1 MKNLINFEVLTIENV
16 NGFLT
21 IEKAMNNA
29 KQFKKLLRRYRIL
42 HDMGLNLNSENREL
56 MLQNLISLQ
65 VKQMEFA
72 RAFMLPESEARTEKI
87 EALKI
92 LIEALQLNF
101 KEIEKIESEEVFEPV
116 EVKPN
121 LITLVGFTF
130 KTKKD
135 EEGKVIDEYYENP
148 KGKVLRVKDTTKQD
162 ALKAKIAKFDEAI
175 EAIKKE
181 KRKAL
186 RAAKKEL
193 SGEVDKV
200 QKKSDNFAEKVNE
213 KKRKS

>member
-1 MKNLINFEVLTIENV
+1 MKTLVNFQVLTIENL
-16 NGFLT
+16 NGYLA

-42 HDMGLNLNSENREL
+42 HDMGLNLNSANREL

-72 RAFMLPESEARTEKI
+72 RAFMLPESKARTEKI

-92 LIEALQLNF
+92 LIEALRANF
-101 KEIEKIESEEVFEPV
+101 AEIEKIEAEKVFEAA
-116 EVKPN
+116 EIKPN
-121 LITLVGFTF
+121 LVTLVGFTF
-130 KTKKD
+130 KTKTD
-135 EEGKVIDEYYENP
+135 EDGNVIDEYYEKP
-148 KGKVLRVKDTTKQD
+148 KGKILRVKDTTKQD
-162 ALKAKIAKFDEAI
+162 ALKAKIAKFNEAI
-175 EAIKKE
+175 EKIKKE

-186 RAAKKEL
+186 RAAKKEQ
-193 SGEVDKV
+193 SGEIDKA